1 MDTKKMISIENLNY
15 YYPDSNTPALAD
27 IDLSIS
33 EGEFILLL
41 GPSGCGKSTLVQCL
55 NGIIPKVSGGELEGT
70 ILVNGKD
77 VKKHK
82 VHQMSTEVGIVFQNP
97 DAQLF
102 GLTVEEDVAFGP
114 ENLGIERE
122 EILKRVNR
130 SLEIVGMAALRERF
144 TFTLSGGEKQRT
156 AIAGN
161 LAMQP
166 NILILDEPTSDL
178 DPKST
183 KEVLE
188 TIKRLN
194 RELAITIILIEHKI
208 DEVIHLADRTI
219 VMDKGRIILDGKT
232 CDIFTKNLDQLEDI
246 GLYPPHL
253 IRLSK
258 MLHVKPSYKAIL
270 SSLDSIK
277 DSIINPHDPIL
288 LKNNEPH
295 VEFENVR
302 FSYQDGTEVLTGIDL
317 TLGRG
322 EFIAIIGPNGS
333 GKTTLLS
340 CLIGLIKPD
349 SGLIRINGQD
359 IKNLSVAELAQDVG
373 YLFQNPDY
381 QLFADTVWEEVAFG
395 LRTRSMPASEIDHK
409 VASALE
415 MMELTEYKKRHPHSL
430 SRGERQRLAVA
441 SILSVEPDILVLDEP
456 TTGQDRGHLS
466 KFLHKMKKL
475 NHAGKTIILITHD
488 MSIVAAYADRTI
500 IMKEGAILIDDT
512 TRQVFSQKDVLEQAS
527 IELPMVTKL
536 SHQLRTGNENVPVI
550 LRISELKD
558 LIGKS

>member
-1 MDTKKMISIENLNY
+1 MVK
-15 YYPDSNTPALAD
+15 YP
-27 IDLSIS
+27 
-33 EGEFILLL
+33 
-41 GPSGCGKSTLVQCL
+41 
-55 NGIIPKVSGGELEGT
+55 
-70 ILVNGKD
+70 
-77 VKKHK
+77 H
-82 VHQMSTEVGIVFQNP
+82 
-97 DAQLF
+97 
-102 GLTVEEDVAFGP
+102 
-114 ENLGIERE
+114 
-122 EILKRVNR
+122 
-130 SLEIVGMAALRERF
+130 
-144 TFTLSGGEKQRT
+144 
-156 AIAGN
+156 
-161 LAMQP
+161 
-166 NILILDEPTSDL
+166 
-178 DPKST
+178 
-183 KEVLE
+183 
-188 TIKRLN
+188 
-194 RELAITIILIEHKI
+194 
-208 DEVIHLADRTI
+208 
-219 VMDKGRIILDGKT
+219 
-232 CDIFTKNLDQLEDI
+232 IFTKNLDQLEDI

-302 FSYQDGTEVLTGIDL
+302 FSYQNGTEVLTGIDL
-317 TLGRG
+317 DLGRG

-395 LRTRSMPASEIDHK
+395 LRTLSMPASEIDHK
-409 VASALE
+409 VASALD

-488 MSIVAAYADRTI
+488 MSIAAAYADRTI

-512 TRQVFSQKDVLEQAS
+512 TRQVFSRSDVLEQAS

-536 SHQLRTGNENVPVI
+536 SHQLRTGNENIPVI

>member
-1 MDTKKMISIENLNY
+1 MISIQNLTY
-15 YYPDSNTPALAD
+15 CYPNIEIPALD
-27 IDLSIS
+27 NIDLEIH

-41 GPSGCGKSTLVQCL
+41 GPSGCGKSTLIQCL

-70 ILVNGKD
+70 IWVNGKD
-77 VKKHK
+77 VSKHK

-114 ENLGIERE
+114 ENLGVERE
-122 EILKRVNR
+122 EILKRVER
-130 SLEIVGMAALRERF
+130 SLQIAGIDGLRERF

-166 NILILDEPTSDL
+166 NILVLDEPTSDL
-178 DPKST
+178 DPKGT
-183 KEVLE
+183 REVLE
-188 TIKRLN
+188 TIRRLN
-194 RELAITIILIEHKI
+194 RELSITIILIEHKL
-208 DEVIHLADRTI
+208 DEVIGLADRTI

-232 CDIFTKNLDQLEDI
+232 CDIFTQNLDLLNHI

-253 IRLSK
+253 IRLSE
-258 MLHVKPSYKAIL
+258 MLHVKPSYRAIFSHL
-270 SSLDSIK
+270 NGIK
-277 DSIINPHDPIL
+277 DSFINPPDIL
-288 LKNNEPH
+288 HIPDNGPH
-295 VEFENVR
+295 VVFEDVR
-302 FSYQDGTEVLTGIDL
+302 FSYQDGTEVLRGIDL
-317 TLGRG
+317 TLRRG
-322 EFIAIIGPNGS
+322 EFIAMIGPNGS

-349 SGLIRINGQD
+349 KGRVMIDGQD
-359 IKNLSVAELAQDVG
+359 IKNFGVAELAREVG

-395 LRTRSMPASEIDHK
+395 LKTRSMPAEEIDKK
-409 VASALE
+409 VASALD
-415 MMELTEYKKRHPHSL
+415 MMQLAEYRDRHPHSL

-441 SILSVEPDILVLDEP
+441 SILSLEPDILVLDEP

-488 MSIVAAYADRTI
+488 MSIVAAYADRTV
-500 IMKEGAILIDDT
+500 IMKEGNILIDDS
-512 TRQVFSQKDVLEQAS
+512 TRQVFSRSDLLEQAS
-527 IELPMVTKL
+527 IEPPMITKL
-536 SHQLRTGNENVPVI
+536 SHQLREGSEKVPVI
-550 LRISELKD
+550 LTISELKD
-558 LIGKS
+558 LMGKS